1 MPRRSDRLD
10 PMGSTREPVR
20 NPRLLSKQIVERLRQ
35 IRRALDEEPS
45 EVEVEMCALGYG
57 VCADDMIALGLL
69 VEEELA
75 GAGPLRRARL
85 QAFRR
90 KAASSLSLTRE
101 AFPRRPFVSHP
112 GSDAKA
118 SQAELTFRHPGGV
131 PLSSRPGASSPSRRP
146 CCAPPAFW

>member
-20 NPRLLSKQIVERLRQ
+20 SPRLLSKQIVERLRQ

-101 AFPRRPFVSHP
+101 AFPPEAVCISPRR
-112 GSDAKA
+112 
-118 SQAELTFRHPGGV
+118 
-131 PLSSRPGASSPSRRP
+131 RR
-146 CCAPPAFW
+146 